1 MRPVVTYSYFLLLL
15 LVVQNCLY
23 ATDSSYYVFV
33 KVGERQIKSEVQLE
47 LHPLVTD
54 SSSCW
59 AKGRPFHLMFQV
71 PERVFLNKSS
81 RWRYAA
87 HERKQAEGYLP
98 AGFYAI
104 TFRTDAQNCKQAA
117 SQQKLPVFVL
127 KAVSK
132 QQQQVLCTV
141 LSECIYVTN
150 DWRTQR
156 QQRKFVDLTQNTF
169 GEICCFRADKQ

>member
-87 HERKQAEGYLP
+87 HERKEVEGYLP

-104 TFRTDAQNCKQAA
+104 TYRADAQNCKQAA
-117 SQQKLPVFVL
+117 SQQKLPTFEL

-132 QQQQVLCTV
+132 EQQQVLCTV
-141 LSECIYVTN
+141 LPECIYVTN
-150 DWRTQR
+150 DWRAQN
-156 QQRKFVDLTQNTF
+156 QQRNFVDLAQSKAEAT
-169 GEICCFRADKQ
+169 CCHRVAKE